1 MSVLLLNFTKAYLNE
16 RINTNCFV
24 DTYIELWR
32 IERDLGL
39 ATIDDERLNLFLSS
53 IFYIVDLYNPDS
65 EKEEYKFNDI
75 ELYSKIYEELAL
87 YEAK

>member
-24 DTYIELWR
+24 DAYIELWR

-39 ATIDDERLNLFLSS
+39 ANIDDERLNLFLSS

-75 ELYSKIYEELAL
+75 ELYSKISEELAL